1 MLTYDIKKSSK
12 SFIRAEPKPAA
23 PSLPAS
29 LPINPSPSQTLL
41 SCYGSHTQRI
51 APCSPLFK
59 SYSCL
64 FSLTLVPFPVLTTP
78 LVLATN
84 VHIPPKLGTHPRV
97 KAGNLQSTKVYWE
110 DPATHCN
117 GTLLRP
123 ARFSFYD
130 WQTLSPNARRLP
142 SFLCTPKCRTSSLFW
157 CQQSQHAWGT
167 CLSTY
172 PNQPTRERPKVIQ
185 IEDNPQN
192 T

>member
-1 MLTYDIKKSSK
+1 MIYKG
-12 SFIRAEPKPAA
+12 RAQT
-23 PSLPAS
+23 SLPAS

-41 SCYGSHTQRI
+41 SCSGGHTQRR
-51 APCSPLFK
+51 APCTPLFK

-84 VHIPPKLGTHPRV
+84 AHIPPKVGMHPKV
-97 KAGNLQSTKVYWE
+97 KAGNLRSTKVYWE
-110 DPATHCN
+110 DPATHQN
-117 GTLLRP
+117 RTPLLP
-123 ARFSFYD
+123 ACSPFYN
-130 WQTLSPNARRLP
+130 WQTLSPNARRRP
-142 SFLCTPKCRTSSLFW
+142 SFLWTPKRRTGSLLW

-167 CLSTY
+167 WLSTY

-185 IEDNPQN
+185 IEDDPQN